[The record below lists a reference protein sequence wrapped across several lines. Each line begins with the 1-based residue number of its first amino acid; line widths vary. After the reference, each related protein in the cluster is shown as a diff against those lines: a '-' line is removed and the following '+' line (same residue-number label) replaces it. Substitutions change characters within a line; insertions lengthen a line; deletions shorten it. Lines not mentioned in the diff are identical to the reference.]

1 MRLKEITISG
11 FRGFKDKQTLDLNNN
26 LILVRGGNGSGK
38 SSLVESI
45 EWLFFDEISR
55 KKKSLCRSEYSGDFL
70 RNLHCDED
78 QETFVELLI
87 EVAGKEIRLKKELV
101 SPEKKTHCVDGS
113 TVDDFSSLGIS
124 FADVYKPILSQVEVK
139 HYVETDPKDRW
150 EETNKI
156 LGLGVLS
163 ELRTDLQELLGSK
176 RALNQYILSQK
187 VHDGIESDLGSL
199 STLNSLHSKMEKRPF
214 KAQDFENQLIRTITH
229 TYSLSNKSVDELGQ
243 IIDAELR
250 KLAQKSQD
258 FEVAR
263 ILIVPDRS
271 LITYPSRLAEEAKQL
286 FSMIEEFRPF
296 KAELYRFLEIGKD
309 LIHETTCPFCLEKTL
324 TAKKRKQIDA
334 RIKENKEAETLLSKI
349 NSKIEKTRQSSG
361 EFCTSSSVSLNT
373 YALEKIEERISRNTD
388 YSNETT
394 KIDAIKEQITASTKS
409 VARLKAEMD
418 NLIEDA
424 ESISQGRKE
433 LDEVR
438 IEREIANVQESASLT
453 EKGLNKLRDDLQSL
467 LTLLVSKT
475 PNLSAQE
482 KVELNK
488 AILFRRMIDHLKD
501 IKYVGIY
508 ENNLKKITDLIGEI
522 EKFEKAK
529 SEQLLTDLNEK
540 IKKFYIRLNP
550 NEKTQFSEISPTKGK
565 SRKMQIKAISY
576 GKDMNPVS
584 CFSESHMN
592 CLCLSIYFS
601 QRVLD
606 NPYWNF
612 VVLDDPVQSMDEDHA
627 KNLIRIID
635 DVRTK
640 KQVIVLSHNAK
651 FCQDFTD
658 LFYGQNYLFYEFSGQ
673 SKEGPKINLKQAPFE
688 TYIAIAKK
696 YCNGNMEERA
706 IAGNNLRKAIERFTS
721 DMLIHKGKR
730 SHAKVYE
737 LNLDE
742 RLDKIETNQLLTLK
756 EIGEIK
762 GVLNVCDAAS
772 HEPPR
777 TEVTSKELIDGI
789 EVMNALFLEYL
800 KQE

>member
-55 KKKSLCRSEYSGDFL
+55 KKKSLCKSEYSGDFL
-70 RNLHCDED
+70 RNLHCDKD

-101 SPEKKTHCVDGS
+101 SPEKKTYCVDGS

-163 ELRTDLQELLGSK
+163 NLRADLQELLGSK
-176 RALNQYILSQK
+176 RTLGQYILSKK
-187 VHDGIESDLGSL
+187 VYDGIESDLGSL

-214 KAQDFENQLIRTITH
+214 KAQDFENQLIKTITH
-229 TYSLSNKSVDELGQ
+229 TYSLTNKSVSELGE

-250 KLAQKSQD
+250 KLTQKSQD

-263 ILIVPDRS
+263 MVLVPDR
-271 LITYPSRLAEEAKQL
+271 LLTTYPSRLAEEAKQL
-286 FSMIEEFRPF
+286 FSMIKEFRPF

-324 TAKKRKQIDA
+324 TAEKRKQIDA
-334 RIKENKEAETLLSKI
+334 RIKENEEAETLLSKI
-349 NSKIEKTRQSSG
+349 NSKIEKTRQWSR
-361 EFCTSSSVSLNT
+361 EFCTSSSVSLN
-373 YALEKIEERISRNTD
+373 ANVMEKIKERISRNAD
-388 YSNETT
+388 YSNETM
-394 KIDAIKEQITASTKS
+394 KIDAIKEQIIASTES
-409 VARLKAEMD
+409 VSTLKAEMD

-433 LDEVR
+433 LDEAR
-438 IEREIANVQESASLT
+438 IEREIANVQESAGLT
-453 EKGLNKLRDDLQSL
+453 EKGLNKLCDDLQSL

-475 PNLSAQE
+475 PSLTAQE

-488 AILFRRMIDHLKD
+488 TILFRRMIDHLKD

-508 ENNLKKITDLIGEI
+508 ENNLKKVSDLIGEI

-529 SEQLLTDLNEK
+529 SKQLLIDLNEK

-576 GKDMNPVS
+576 GKNMNPVS

-627 KNLIRIID
+627 KNLVRIID

-696 YCNGNMEERA
+696 YYNGNMEERA

-789 EVMNALFLEYL
+789 EVMNTLFLKYL

>member
-1 MRLKEITISG
+1 VRLKEITISG
-11 FRGFKDKQTLDLNNN
+11 FRGFKDKQTLNLNNN
-26 LILVRGGNGSGK
+26 LILVRGANGAGK
-38 SSLVESI
+38 SSLVEAI

-55 KKKSLCRSEYSGDFL
+55 KKKSLCKSEYSGDFL
-70 RNLHCDED
+70 RNLHCDKN

-87 EVAGKEIRLKKELV
+87 EIAGKDIRLNKKLL
-101 SPEKKTHCVDGS
+101 SPEKKEYHINEFAVN
-113 TVDDFSSLGIS
+113 DFSSLGIS

-163 ELRTDLQELLGSK
+163 DFRTDLQELLSSK
-176 RALNQYILSQK
+176 RAESKYVSSKKIY
-187 VHDGIESDLGSL
+187 DGIESDLGSAA
-199 STLNSLHSKMEKRPF
+199 TLNSLHSKMEKRPF
-214 KAQDFENQLIRTITH
+214 KAQDFENQLIKTVTQ
-229 TYSLSNKSVDELGQ
+229 TYSLSNKSVDDLGKVIDGELK
-243 IIDAELR
+243 

-258 FEVAR
+258 FEVMR
-263 ILIVPDRS
+263 ILLVPDR
-271 LITYPSRLAEEAKQL
+271 LIITSPSRLAEETEQL
-286 FSMIEEFRPF
+286 FLMIKKFRPF
-296 KAELYRFLEIGKD
+296 KAELYRFLETGKN
-309 LIHETTCPFCLEKTL
+309 LMRETTCPFCLEKTL
-324 TAKKRKQIDA
+324 NAEKIEQIDA
-334 RIKENKEAETLLSKI
+334 RIKNNKEAELLLSDIK
-349 NSKIEKTRQSSG
+349 SKIEKIRQSNE
-361 EFCTSSSVSLNT
+361 EFNISISTALNT
-373 YALEKIEERISRNTD
+373 YAIEKIRERISGGINYVDENR
-388 YSNETT
+388 
-394 KIDAIKEQITASTKS
+394 KIDEIMKQITTSTKS
-409 VARLKAEMD
+409 VSILKTKID
-418 NLIEDA
+418 DLIEEA
-424 ESISQGRKE
+424 KGISEGRTE
-433 LDEVR
+433 LNETR
-438 IEREIANVQESASLT
+438 IEREITSIQEST
-453 EKGLNKLRDDLQSL
+453 GLNEKSLNRLRDDMQSL
-467 LTLLVSKT
+467 WTSLVSKA
-475 PNLSAQE
+475 PSLSAQE
-482 KVELNK
+482 KIELNK
-488 AILFRRMIDHLKD
+488 AILFSKIIDHLKD
-501 IKYVGIY
+501 IRYVGIY
-508 ENNLKKITDLIGEI
+508 ENNLETVSDLIDGI

-529 SEQLLTDLNEK
+529 SKQLLINLNEK
-540 IKKFYIRLNP
+540 IKKFYMKLNP

-565 SRKMQIKAISY
+565 SRRILIKAISY

-601 QRVLD
+601 QRVLN

-635 DVRTK
+635 DVHTK

-658 LFYGQNYLFYEFSGQ
+658 LFYGQNYLYYEFSGH

-688 TYIAIAKK
+688 AYIAIAKK

-721 DMLIHKGKR
+721 DVLIHKGKR

-762 GVLNVCDAAS
+762 GALNVCDAAS

-777 TEVTSKELIDGI
+777 TEVTSKELVDGI
-789 EVMNALFLEYL
+789 EIMDTIFLKYL
-800 KQE
+800 K